1 MTFVFME
8 ALMNELLSQIVIF
21 MPFGVVFITVFVCLC
36 RLYSDRKTDERVE
49 AEFENTEKLSDRAES
64 EARESS
70 ERIAEIKD
78 RARKIT
84 ERTDSAREQIKSASS
99 SIKDARRNNKTATEA
114 VARIEEILSE
124 AKKI

>member
-1 MTFVFME
+1 
-8 ALMNELLSQIVIF
+8 MNDLSSQILVYL
-21 MPFGVVFITVFVCLC
+21 PFGVIFIIVFACIC
-36 RLYSDRKTDERVE
+36 RLHFDRKSDERTE
-49 AEFENTEKLSDRAES
+49 AEFENIERIDQRARE
-64 EARESS
+64 EVRESS

-99 SIKDARRNNKTATEA
+99 SIKDARRNNRRAKEA
-114 VARIEEILSE
+114 IAGIEKILSE

>member
-1 MTFVFME
+1 
-8 ALMNELLSQIVIF
+8 MNDLSSQILIYL
-21 MPFGVVFITVFVCLC
+21 PFGVIFIIIFACIC
-36 RLYSDRKTDERVE
+36 RLHFDRKTDERVE
-49 AEFENTEKLSDRAES
+49 AGFENIERIDQRARE
-64 EARESS
+64 EVRESS

-99 SIKDARRNNKTATEA
+99 SIKDARRNNRTAKEA
-114 VARIEEILSE
+114 IAGIEKILSE

>member
-1 MTFVFME
+1 
-8 ALMNELLSQIVIF
+8 MNDTLSQIVLYL
-21 MPFGVVFITVFVCLC
+21 PFGVVLLVVFVCIC
-36 RLYSDRKTDERVE
+36 RLHLDRKTDERVE
-49 AEFENTEKLSDRAES
+49 TELENIERINQRARE
-64 EARESS
+64 EAGESS

-78 RARKIT
+78 GIRKIT
-84 ERTDSAREQIKSASS
+84 KRTDSTRKQIESASS

>member
-1 MTFVFME
+1 
-8 ALMNELLSQIVIF
+8 MNDTLSQIVLYL
-21 MPFGVVFITVFVCLC
+21 PFGVVLLVVFVCIC
-36 RLYSDRKTDERVE
+36 RLHFDRKTDERVE
-49 AEFENTEKLSDRAES
+49 AEFENIERIDNKAES
-64 EARESS
+64 ETRDSR

-99 SIKDARRNNKTATEA
+99 SIKDARRNNRTAKQA

>member
-1 MTFVFME
+1 
-8 ALMNELLSQIVIF
+8 MNDLSSQILVYL
-21 MPFGVVFITVFVCLC
+21 PFGVIFIIIFACIC
-36 RLYSDRKTDERVE
+36 RLHFDRKSDERTE
-49 AEFENTEKLSDRAES
+49 AEFENIERIDQRARE
-64 EARESS
+64 EVRESS

-99 SIKDARRNNKTATEA
+99 SIKDARRNNRRAKEA
-114 VARIEEILSE
+114 IAGIEKILSE

>member
-1 MTFVFME
+1 
-8 ALMNELLSQIVIF
+8 MNDLSSQILIYL
-21 MPFGVVFITVFVCLC
+21 PFGVVLIIVFVCIC
-36 RLYSDRKTDERVE
+36 RLHFDRKTDERVE
-49 AEFENTEKLSDRAES
+49 AELENIERINQRTRE

-99 SIKDARRNNKTATEA
+99 SIKDARRNNRTAKEA
-114 VARIEEILSE
+114 IAGIEEILSE